1 MDIPSEF
8 LNNSALAAS
17 KALDNDMRSAL
28 AASLPISMS
37 RTARRLYGSPGLKA
51 WQEALGTSVK
61 IDDSVL
67 KACQEALATS
77 VKIDD
82 STRKAAQA
90 LATSV
95 KIDDSTRKAAQ
106 ALATSVKIDD
116 STRKA
121 AQALAT
127 SVKID
132 DSVLKA
138 CQEALATSMKY
149 EQPRAPANPQ
159 VDALAPSLPPA
170 DLEDS
175 PDGVLGVATAKMLMR
190 LKAWGDLCAGLGRL
204 CDENVEG
211 LDAGRLEVARQIDE
225 CLSCLVMTAGP
236 GGVCWGCG
244 DATLMSHGVVCADCA
259 APVAQMVL
267 ESWFLTEGLEPD

>member
-28 AASLPISMS
+28 AASLPTAMS
-37 RTARRLYGSPGLKA
+37 RTARRLYDSPALKA
-51 WQEALGTSVK
+51 WQEALGSSVK
-61 IDDSVL
+61 IDDSAL
-67 KACQEALATS
+67 KAAAALAN
-77 VKIDD
+77 
-82 STRKAAQA
+82 
-90 LATSV
+90 
-95 KIDDSTRKAAQ
+95 
-106 ALATSVKIDD
+106 
-116 STRKA
+116 
-121 AQALAT
+121 
-127 SVKID
+127 
-132 DSVLKA
+132 
-138 CQEALATSMKY
+138 SMKY
-149 EQPRAPANPQ
+149 EHPSASANPP
-159 VDALAPSLPPA
+159 VDALAPPLPPA

-190 LKAWGDLCAGLGRL
+190 LRAWGDLCAELGRL

-211 LDAGRLEVARQIDE
+211 LNAGRLEVARQIDE
-225 CLSCLVMTAGP
+225 CLSCLVMTAGS